1 MYFASN
7 NLSVIVKLAT
17 GKSNSPSFATARDV
31 MFGTVILCSGQSNMV
46 HPLSYDYNATEQL
59 AAAKLL
65 PNLRL
70 FQVGRQ
76 WSNNGSMAN
85 SLPLGECLISVPHG
99 RGHAPFAGGFAWS
112 SPVLSLICFLMGL
125 LVWLRLFM
133 LVVNEE
139 HLTLFALC
147 VAWLCRMQLEQ
158 RHTASLV
165 PQLRCAQHLAGLNE
179 QHGVHLLGR
188 WPRSAL
194 TFPIFPS
201 VGQLDQRRR

>member
-1 MYFASN
+1 MLGVFGDGMVVQHDNPLLHGCGAPAGHRIGAAVKDHSANKTTATWTTADQEGCFVIALDPRPQMYFPSD

-85 SLPLGECLISVPHG
+85 SLPLGECLISTPHA
-99 RGHAPFAGGFAWS
+99 RGHTPFAGGFTWPSA
-112 SPVLSLICFLMGL
+112 VC
-125 LVWLRLFM
+125 LR
-133 LVVNEE
+133 
-139 HLTLFALC
+139 FAC
-147 VAWLCRMQLEQ
+147 
-158 RHTASLV
+158 
-165 PQLRCAQHLAGLNE
+165 
-179 QHGVHLLGR
+179 
-188 WPRSAL
+188 
-194 TFPIFPS
+194 
-201 VGQLDQRRR
+201 